1 MQKQRSVDIRKE
13 GKKRQVIKG
22 KAEATTCSKELK
34 SILERTKL
42 EKMDRNRRNR
52 PNSTRLMYAMRQHPP
67 PNSNGSRCPKSF
79 MFL

>member
-13 GKKRQVIKG
+13 GKKRQVIKE

-67 PNSNGSRCPKSF
+67 KNSNGSRCPKSF